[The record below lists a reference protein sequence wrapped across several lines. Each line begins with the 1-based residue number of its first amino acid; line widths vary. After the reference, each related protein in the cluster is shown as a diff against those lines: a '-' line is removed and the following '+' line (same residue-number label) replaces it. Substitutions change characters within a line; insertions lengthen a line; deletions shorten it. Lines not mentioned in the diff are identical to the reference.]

1 MAKRM
6 NKTGPRK
13 GQAKRAR
20 KNPTRQA
27 KLKTKKGGNM
37 VAGAVV
43 GGVVAGPVGAVV
55 GAAVASKTNKGP
67 AQRKRRKGKAAPV
80 SRRDLLKGD
89 LKGEEPTET

>member
-1 MAKRM
+1 MAERTSRTDSKKSQSKR
-6 NKTGPRK
+6 T
-13 GQAKRAR
+13 KRA
-20 KNPTRQA
+20 A
-27 KLKTKKGGNM
+27 SGHGKLKTKKGGNL

-67 AQRKRRKGKAAPV
+67 VQRKRRKGKAAPV